1 MSGNI
6 LFRVDASNLIG
17 SGHFMRCLTLANE
30 ARSRGWQ
37 SSFAMRVPTNNIIEK
52 VKSSGHEIHL
62 LVDTDKDTIFQVNDL
77 THAGWLAVSQETD
90 AIETSNLIEKINPDW
105 VVVDHYAIDVV
116 WHQIIRKSGRKLLVI
131 DDLADRVLDCDILVN
146 QNVGFCAKDYE
157 RKITTQTEILLGP
170 KYALLRSEFHDW
182 REISLRRRKSPILNR
197 VLITMGG
204 ADPQNYTL
212 KVLKEL
218 EKSINA
224 AKVEFIVVL
233 GALYPFLDEF
243 NEFMEASK
251 NKISQLTNVENM
263 AEIMANSDICI
274 GAAGSSSW
282 ERCCLG
288 VPTLMLTIA
297 DNQKR
302 IASALN
308 ARRVT
313 VCTDK
318 KNLVSQFD
326 IFFETGGLDELRH
339 LTKNSS
345 ELCDGF
351 GAFRILESLEL

>member
-1 MSGNI
+1 LSGNI
-6 LFRVDASNLIG
+6 LFRVDVSNLIG
-17 SGHFMRCLTLANE
+17 SGHLMRCLTLANE
-30 ARSRGWQ
+30 ARLRGWQ
-37 SSFAMRVPTNNIIEK
+37 SSFAMRDPSSNIIDK

-77 THAGWLAVSQETD
+77 THSDWLVVSQVTD
-90 AIETSNLIEKINPDW
+90 SIETSNLIEKINPDW

-116 WHQIIRKSGRKLLVI
+116 WHQIIRKTGRKLLVI

-146 QNVGFCAKDYE
+146 QNVGFSAKDYDG
-157 RKITTQTEILLGP
+157 KITTQTEIFLGP
-170 KYALLRSEFHDW
+170 TYAVLRPEFQDW
-182 REISLRRRKSPILNR
+182 REFSLRRRKTPILNR

-204 ADPQNYTL
+204 ADAQNHTL
-212 KVLKEL
+212 KVFQEL
-218 EKSINA
+218 EKSINSV
-224 AKVEFIVVL
+224 KVEFFVVL

-243 NEFMEASK
+243 NEFMETST
-251 NKISQLTNVENM
+251 NKITKLTNIENM

-302 IASALN
+302 IASSLN
-308 ARRVT
+308 ARRVA
-313 VCTDK
+313 VSADK
-318 KNLVSQFD
+318 KNLASKFD
-326 IFFETGGLDELRH
+326 TLFETGGSNELIH

-351 GAFRILESLEL
+351 GASRILESLE